1 MFFVVAADRNAGVA
15 ALAQRHEISRVVC
28 ASVCQRQ
35 DVMHFL
41 RGRQPA
47 FLLALFAQRVRLNIT
62 RTDYPPCSTVTLA
75 GVRVA
80 LIFVV
85 MMLGNLPV
93 LVAIPAISQSATA
106 GVGAGTLGS
115 LRHLAASSGQTKSH
129 RGFLPGGCRILF
141 RYHNTIT

>member
-1 MFFVVAADRNAGVA
+1 MA
-15 ALAQRHEISRVVC
+15 ALTQRHEIVFIVRT
-28 ASVCQRQ
+28 AVCQRQ

-41 RGRQPA
+41 GRRQSSC
-47 FLLALFAQRVRLNIT
+47 LLALFAQRMRLNIT
-62 RTDYPPCSTVTLA
+62 RANPSPCTTVTLA
-75 GVRVA
+75 GVWIP

-93 LVAIPAISQSATA
+93 FIAIPAISQSATA